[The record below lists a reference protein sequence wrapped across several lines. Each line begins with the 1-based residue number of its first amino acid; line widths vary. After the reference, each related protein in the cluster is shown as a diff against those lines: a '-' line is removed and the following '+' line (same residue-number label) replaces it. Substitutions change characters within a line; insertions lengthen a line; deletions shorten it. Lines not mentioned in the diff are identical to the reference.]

1 MAYSN
6 TVALC
11 DSSGVQFCGHV
22 RTRDFA
28 VDYEMSSGRAEWGL
42 SNEMW
47 FNKVL
52 GAEILIPNVNLHV
65 INIALT

>member
-11 DSSGVQFCGHV
+11 DSSGEQFCGHV

-28 VDYEMSSGRAEWGL
+28 VDYEMSSEELSEDYRMKCGL
-42 SNEMW
+42 T
-47 FNKVL
+47 KY
-52 GAEILIPNVNLHV
+52 
-65 INIALT
+65 